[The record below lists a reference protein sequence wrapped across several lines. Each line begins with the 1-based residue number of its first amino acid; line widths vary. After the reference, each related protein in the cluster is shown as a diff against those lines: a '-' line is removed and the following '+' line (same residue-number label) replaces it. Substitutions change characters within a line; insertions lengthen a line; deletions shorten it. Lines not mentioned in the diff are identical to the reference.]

1 MKKSKSLNIIQ
12 MIQNGLNKFA
22 KILHIK
28 PYLLNII
35 LGLIAVILISLG
47 LGARRDGF
55 TSMNNAAKDTI
66 KRVNDMNDTINSI
79 NWTRKSDKE
88 AFIKNINT
96 FYGLKMRFLS
106 QGDTAINT
114 FDKAGAPS
122 FNFTVDPPISIPNPN
137 PDGQVY
143 KLDQEYNISGNVLPL
158 YVDNDVDPG
167 MKYTLESTINNP
179 IKQTDLDAL
188 QKEIMDQIKLFPER
202 EEKKLT
208 DAFKALSKNA
218 DDIAEFMTGVAETI
232 ITEDDFKKYAK
243 ESLDLRNSIDADNIL
258 SSSDKAF
265 SDEDSED
272 SDEEGS
278 FKAVSDE
285 EGSDKAGSDKA
296 GSDKAGSDKSDYYK
310 AYLASTASYKAVS
323 DNAGSFKAGSDKAG
337 SDKAGSDK
345 AGSDKAGKT
354 YGIKK
359 SDIPA
364 GSQDLYVL
372 KSEYPPPSNPAGST
386 NKGFGSSPDLD
397 AYNNVNPSPAQ
408 GGCKPAAV
416 PPCPPCERCPESKFE
431 CKKVPRYNSA
441 ANNQYLPKPVL
452 ADFTQFGM

>member
-1 MKKSKSLNIIQ
+1 
-12 MIQNGLNKFA
+12 
-22 KILHIK
+22 
-28 PYLLNII
+28 
-35 LGLIAVILISLG
+35 
-47 LGARRDGF
+47 
-55 TSMNNAAKDTI
+55 MNNAAKDTI

-79 NWTRKSDKE
+79 NWTRQSDKK

-106 QGDTAINT
+106 QGDTAINA

-137 PDGQVY
+137 PDGNVY
-143 KLDQEYNISGNVLPL
+143 KLDKEYDISGNVLPR

-167 MKYTLESTINNP
+167 MKYTLESTIDNP
-179 IKQTDLDAL
+179 LKQTDLDAL

-218 DDIAEFMTGVAETI
+218 DDIVEFMAGVTETI
-232 ITEDDFKKYAK
+232 ITEDDFKKYAE
-243 ESLDLRNSIDADNIL
+243 ESLGLRNSIDADNIL
-258 SSSDKAF
+258 SSSDITA
-265 SDEDSED
+265 SDEADSDEED

-278 FKAVSDE
+278 FKA
-285 EGSDKAGSDKA
+285 SDKA
-296 GSDKAGSDKSDYYK
+296 SDKSDYYK
-310 AYLASTASYKAVS
+310 VYLASTASYKAVS
-323 DNAGSFKAGSDKAG
+323 DKAGSFKAGSFKTG

-354 YGIKK
+354 YGITK

-397 AYNNVNPSPAQ
+397 AYNVNPSPAQ
-408 GGCKPAAV
+408 CGCKPAAV
-416 PPCPPCERCPESKFE
+416 PPCPPCERCPEPSFD
-431 CKKVPRYNSA
+431 CKRVPNYNSA
-441 ANNQYLPKPVL
+441 AINQYLPQPML
-452 ADFTQFGM
+452 ADFSQFGM